1 MVPVVA
7 VVAGVAKAVNHYR
20 QGRDVRITKQ
30 LLRHMQA
37 GRPLTTLSARQT
49 YGVEDLPRE
58 IYRIRAKGYHVKQTE
73 KTTLGKYTGIPQT
86 TIEYRMEAI

>member
-1 MVPVVA
+1 
-7 VVAGVAKAVNHYR
+7 
-20 QGRDVRITKQ
+20 VRITKQ

-73 KTTLGKYTGIPQT
+73 VTTLDKWTGRPVVT
-86 TIEYRMEAI
+86 TEYRMEGP